1 MGKLAD
7 QIEASINADLDRAF
21 REFVRLAV
29 NDLPEVSPVY
39 TGFFASSWKA
49 SKSRPRP
56 QHDVENYEP
65 WATIKQLKSTVKSY
79 PGSISPRFDLPSFT
93 RDDTIYIGN
102 TARYAR
108 YALERPSQIVSYLA
122 GLKSVAQ
129 TVFAAREG
137 VTLKIA
143 GSGTARGSKYQK
155 VL

>member
-1 MGKLAD
+1 MGKFAD
-7 QIEASINADLDRAF
+7 QVKASINADLDRAF

-56 QHDVENYEP
+56 THDVENYEP
-65 WATIKQLKSTVKSY
+65 WATIKQLKSKVKSY
-79 PGSISPRFDLPSFT
+79 PGRIDPRFDLPSFT
-93 RDDTIYIGN
+93 SDDTIYIGN

-122 GLKSVAQ
+122 GLKAVAQ
-129 TVFAAREG
+129 TVFAAKDG
-137 VTLKIA
+137 VTLRVA